1 MNRSGTKLF
10 VTIKSADEL
19 KHEYDRL
26 KGKPTLLRNLSF
38 DQAEMADLPEV
49 LIGDIRRL
57 KQVLINLVKNAKKFT
72 PNGKINIYA
81 AYDYR
86 K

>member
-1 MNRSGTKLF
+1 MNRSATKLS
-10 VTIKSADEL
+10 VTIMSADEL

-26 KGKPTLLRNLSF
+26 KGKPTLLRNQSIG
-38 DQAEMADLPEV
+38 QAEMADLPEV

-72 PNGKINIYA
+72 PNGKIDI
-81 AYDYR
+81 
-86 K
+86 